1 MSRLEGKV
9 DAQQGQIERQ
19 QQQLE
24 TQQGLIEAQKEQLG
38 TLQTFVESL
47 QGLITALTNRLAALD
62 GGSAAATPTATPTTT
77 VALEA
82 TLTPTPTSTTIPTAT
97 PTRAS
102 ASTLAPGCIR
112 SISLGWLTGAWNA
125 DCLSNKTPPT
135 AKTGTRYARFYTFT
149 LDAPSSVTVAI
160 SSDDVADAYLYLL
173 NGRGADGSVV
183 NRGDTR
189 IDERLQPGAY
199 TIEATTYALEA
210 GGNFTLTMDIST
222 TSVSAAADAT
232 R

>member
-9 DAQQGQIERQ
+9 DAQ

-38 TLQTFVESL
+38 TLQTLVESL

-62 GGSAAATPTATPTTT
+62 GGPAAATPTATPTPTNTPVTT
-77 VALEA
+77 P
-82 TLTPTPTSTTIPTAT
+82 TPTPTSTTIPTAT

-125 DCLSNKTPPT
+125 DCLSNKTPPA

-149 LDAPSSVTVAI
+149 LDAPSTVTVNI
-160 SSDDVADAYLYLL
+160 TSDDVSDTYLYLL

-183 NRGDTR
+183 NRNDSR
-189 IDERLQPGAY
+189 IDERLQPGTY
-199 TIEATTYALEA
+199 TIEVTTYDLET
-210 GGNFTLTMDIST
+210 GGNFTLTFG
-222 TSVSAAADAT
+222 VAALS
-232 R
+232 RIR

>member
-38 TLQTFVESL
+38 TLRQLIESM
-47 QGLITALTNRLAALD
+47 QALITSLTNRLAALD

-97 PTRAS
+97 PTRTS

-112 SISLGWLTGAWNA
+112 SISLGWLTGAWNS

-149 LDAPSSVTVAI
+149 LDAPSSVTVNI
-160 SSDDVADAYLYLL
+160 TSNDVADAYLYML
-173 NGRGADGSVV
+173 NGRGNAGSIV
-183 NRGDTR
+183 NRGDAQISET
-189 IDERLQPGAY
+189 LQPGAY
-199 TIEATTYALEA
+199 TIEATTYNLET
-210 GGNFTLTMDIST
+210 GGNFTLTFDVAGLSRI
-222 TSVSAAADAT
+222 